1 MEPFLA
7 ASLALGSFKPD
18 PPPPDLL
25 DFRRSFEVFTDLLLL
40 LFSEYWAKL
49 LFEVEDVVVDVALP
63 CLLVDTDLKKN
74 VGKLEANQS

>member
-25 DFRRSFEVFTDLLLL
+25 DLRRSFEVFTDLLL

-74 VGKLEANQS
+74 VGKLEENHS